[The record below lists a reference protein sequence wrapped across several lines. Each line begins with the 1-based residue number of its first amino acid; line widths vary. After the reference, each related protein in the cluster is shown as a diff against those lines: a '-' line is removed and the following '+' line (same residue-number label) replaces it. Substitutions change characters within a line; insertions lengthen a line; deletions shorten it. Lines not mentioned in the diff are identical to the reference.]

1 MRITF
6 ETRKR
11 NTGFYEVLRQG
22 ERQRQ
27 RQTETRDRQRQ
38 RVIDT
43 DTWNHH
49 SVKQIPAA
57 AAAAVCDVAL
67 SSQSAARAQTLNIA
81 QTLNNT

>member
-1 MRITF
+1 M
-6 ETRKR
+6 
-11 NTGFYEVLRQG
+11 RQG

-43 DTWNHH
+43 DTWNH
-49 SVKQIPAA
+49 VKQIPAA